1 MIARTQALALS
12 LGVALAAGGD
22 LSRADCPSTPDV
34 GTFAAAGWGLDS
46 GNTRFQPQA
55 AINRANVGALRLA
68 WAFALDGG
76 MSPHSWPVVSADTL
90 FIGTP
95 AGTLFAL
102 ARDSGCIRW
111 QRTVDG
117 AIRTGIVAGQAA
129 GQAALFFGTA
139 DGIAYALDAASG
151 ATRWQ
156 VDVKDHPQA
165 VLTGTPLF
173 HGGTLYV
180 PVSSFEL
187 ALAMNPFYGCCTF
200 RGSVVALNAEDG
212 SFKWRTQTIPDEPR
226 VSGRHFIFVEEW
238 GPSGAPV
245 WSAPALDAE
254 TGLLYVGT
262 GENYTSPASLTSD
275 AILAMRPADGTLVWS
290 EQFTAND
297 AFNMACTIS
306 LEHPNCPDEK
316 GPDYDFGAPPML
328 THTPAGEPLLLA
340 GQKSGG
346 VYAMRPATGERV
358 WAQQLGRGGYLG
370 GVHWG
375 MAAHES
381 LGLAYVPISDVPAGP
396 PMGDVPQ
403 PGLHA
408 LDIATG
414 AVRWS
419 TPNPNRCDG
428 RTGCRQGQSAAIIAT
443 EELVFAGALDG
454 HLGAYDAATG
464 ALLWSFDT
472 WRSFDSVN
480 GASAIGGAIDVHG
493 PLVVD
498 DTLYIQSG
506 YGSFGQRGG
515 NALLAFRPMKE

>member
-1 MIARTQALALS
+1 MRTDAAVL
-12 LGVALAAGGD
+12 ALAAALAISGAPAQ
-22 LSRADCPSTPDV
+22 ADCAGRPAVSV
-34 GTFAAAGWGLDS
+34 AAAGWGIDL
-46 GNTRFQPQA
+46 GNTRFQPQTS
-55 AINRANVGALRLA
+55 INRANVGALELA

-76 MSPHSWPVVSADTL
+76 MAPHSWPAVSADTL

-102 ARDSGCIRW
+102 ARDSGCVRW
-111 QRTVDG
+111 RTSVQG
-117 AIRTGIVAGQAA
+117 SIRTGVVQGQVAGT
-129 GQAALFFGTA
+129 AALFFGTDA
-139 DGIAYALDAASG
+139 GVTHAVDAASG
-151 ATRWQ
+151 TALWQ
-156 VDVKDHPQA
+156 MDVKDHPQTM
-165 VLTGTPLF
+165 LTGTPLF
-173 HGGTLYV
+173 HAGKLYV

-200 RGSVVALNAEDG
+200 RGSVVALDANDG
-212 SFKWRTQTIPDEPR
+212 SLLWRTHTIPDEPR
-226 VSGRHFIFVEEW
+226 VSGRHYLFVEEW

-245 WSAPALDAE
+245 WSAPALDVE
-254 TGLLYVGT
+254 TGNLYVGT
-262 GENYTSPASLTSD
+262 GENYTAPASLTSD
-275 AILAMRPADGTLVWS
+275 AILALRQADGAMAWS

-306 LEHPNCPDEK
+306 LEHPNCPDEQ

-328 THTPAGEPLLLA
+328 TRTHAGEPLLLA

-358 WAQQLGRGGYLG
+358 WAQHLGRGGYLG

-375 MAAHES
+375 MAAHER

-396 PMGDVPQ
+396 ALGDVPQ

-408 LDIATG
+408 LDIETG

-419 TPNPNRCDG
+419 TPNPNRCEG
-428 RTGCRQGQSAAIIAT
+428 RAACRRGLSAAIVAT

-472 WRSFDSVN
+472 WREFESVN
-480 GASAIGGAIDVHG
+480 GMAATGGAIDVHG
-493 PLVVD
+493 PMVMD
-498 DTLYIQSG
+498 DALYIQSG
-506 YGSFGQRGG
+506 YGTFGQRGG
-515 NALLAFRPMKE
+515 NALLAFRVVGE